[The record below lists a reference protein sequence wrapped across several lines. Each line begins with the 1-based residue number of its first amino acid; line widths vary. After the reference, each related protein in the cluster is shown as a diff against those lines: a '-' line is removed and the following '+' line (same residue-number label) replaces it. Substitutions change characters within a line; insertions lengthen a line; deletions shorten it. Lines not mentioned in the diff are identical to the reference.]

1 MFDYQAGQKYR
12 MTLIMVGLAGL
23 MAGIFFT
30 LLLMPTP
37 EPTHHRPR
45 QKWMDDPDVVGGGA
59 RVARARAADSRGSNE
74 GYASG
79 TAAGSAQAMGAG
91 PATDPNSAKA
101 FIEQWLPIA
110 WDLSAGSARGNQE
123 KAIAYMSPEVAAAY
137 RQNVWTSE
145 IEKQIDDSGVKSSF
159 KPIQILAGHPQADG
173 AVVVFV
179 TGVQTLAVPNKGSS
193 VRNVHLEYLVRLSKD
208 GMRIVG
214 ISEGGQKS

>member
-37 EPTHHRPR
+37 EPTHSRPR
-45 QKWMDDPDVVGGGA
+45 QKWMSDPDVTGGGQRISGA
-59 RVARARAADSRGSNE
+59 RQSDSRYPNE
-74 GYASG
+74 GYASD
-79 TAAGSAQAMGAG
+79 TTAGSAQAAGAT
-91 PATDPNSAKA
+91 TDPNSAKA

-145 IEKQIDDSGVKSSF
+145 IEKQIDESGVKSSF

-179 TGVQTLAVPNKGSS
+179 TGIQTLAVPEKGSS